1 MKLFGYSSK
10 NDSNNPMQLIEA
22 SIECS
27 FEELDEIID
36 FLTNKRLEL
45 IDWAQTRDV
54 SIPIESGDCAE
65 LQPLSSNDSNRLL
78 FLIDLESLIKKH

>member
-1 MKLFGYSSK
+1 MNLFGYSSK
-10 NDSNNPMQLIEA
+10 KDLKKPIQLSEA

-45 IDWAQTRDV
+45 IEWAQTRDT

-65 LQPLSSNDSNRLL
+65 LQLLPSNNSNRLL
-78 FLIDLESLIKKH
+78 FLINLESLIKKH